1 MWVVMYLQVKDWS
14 KSLTKHLLGISSLK
28 FTVFHLEGIKKG
40 GKQAAGLDSPHRE
53 ISEKPNGIS
62 WKTWSWGSVE
72 VQACSWWSLGTEE
85 LGGAEVFQQMYWH
98 IHHSSA
104 GSYWR
109 KNYLWLF
116 VRVAETFC
124 LWNISLVHKLPTCS
138 AFLTFHTVCPVQSDK
153 TALQSHKIRCMVPDN
168 DVPSFM
174 WKLSQYGCCCGD
186 AKQKGIY

>member
-1 MWVVMYLQVKDWS
+1 MWVVMYLRVKDWS

-62 WKTWSWGSVE
+62 WKTWSWDSVE
-72 VQACSWWSLGTEE
+72 VQACWWWSLGTEE

-104 GSYWR
+104 GLYWR
-109 KNYLWLF
+109 KNYLWLS

-124 LWNISLVHKLPTCS
+124 LWNISLVHKLFC
-138 AFLTFHTVCPVQSDK
+138 FSDFPHGLPGTIWQ
-153 TALQSHKIRCMVPDN
+153 TAQKSHKMRCMVPDN

-174 WKLSQYGCCCGD
+174 WKLSQYGFCCGD